1 MLLLPKCRTCVS
13 AEQATKVPLEP
24 RYVAE
29 YAAFD
34 DAPSKNPV
42 DGPLQRQLGYH
53 ELNVRHSRR
62 GPRIGP
68 SFEEEL
74 LALPTQERE
83 AFLLQQQDDIDRV
96 VGNLERAG
104 TEEWDVY
111 TGRTARSSDARDAQQ
126 GRLDQ
131 PAQKKSW
138 SDKIIISQDT
148 QVRRDQRHTGYAAC
162 DCIRWVGM
170 VR

>member
-1 MLLLPKCRTCVS
+1 MST
-13 AEQATKVPLEP
+13 AQATKVPLEP

-34 DAPSKNPV
+34 DAPSKNPL

-74 LALPTQERE
+74 LALPTEERE

-104 TEEWDVY
+104 KEEWDVY
-111 TGRTARSSDARDAQQ
+111 TGKTARTSDARDAQQ

-131 PAQKKSW
+131 PEQKKSW

-148 QVRRDQRHTGYAAC
+148 QVRLAKRLLSHR
-162 DCIRWVGM
+162 VS
-170 VR
+170 